1 METFIQ
7 IIEFLG
13 TFAAAISGVRLAAA
27 KEFDWFG
34 GYVVGLATAIGGGT
48 LRDVMIDATPF
59 WMTKSIYIICTGIA
73 LIVVLIFKKYL
84 VRLNNTWFIFDT
96 FGLAF
101 FTVAGIQKSLMYGF
115 PFWVAI
121 IMGCIT
127 GAAGG
132 IVRDMLIN
140 EIPLIFRKEIYAL
153 ASIAGGLLFLL
164 LSIVGVSDAICA
176 IVCFLIVVLVRVLAV
191 KYRISLPHLKAE
203 NLER

>member
-132 IVRDMLIN
+132 IVRDVLIN

-164 LSIVGVSDAICA
+164 LSIVGISDTICA

-191 KYRISLPHLKAE
+191 KYHISLPHLKAE
-203 NLER
+203 DLER

>member
-132 IVRDMLIN
+132 IVRDVLIN

>member
-132 IVRDMLIN
+132 IVRDVLIN

-153 ASIAGGLLFLL
+153 ASIAGGLLFQL
-164 LSIVGVSDAICA
+164 LSIVGVGDAICA

-191 KYRISLPHLKAE
+191 KYHISLPHLKAE

>member
-1 METFIQ
+1 METFIH

-132 IVRDMLIN
+132 IVRDVLIN

-203 NLER
+203 DLER

>member
-1 METFIQ
+1 MP
-7 IIEFLG
+7 L
-13 TFAAAISGVRLAAA
+13 RL
-27 KEFDWFG
+27 
-34 GYVVGLATAIGGGT
+34 
-48 LRDVMIDATPF
+48 
-59 WMTKSIYIICTGIA
+59 TKSIYIICTGIA

-132 IVRDMLIN
+132 IVRDVLIN

-203 NLER
+203 DLER

>member
-132 IVRDMLIN
+132 IVRDVLIN
-140 EIPLIFRKEIYAL
+140 EIPLIFRKESYAL

-203 NLER
+203 DLER

>member
-27 KEFDWFG
+27 KEFDWLG

-132 IVRDMLIN
+132 IVRDVLIN

>member
-34 GYVVGLATAIGGGT
+34 GYVVELATAIGGGT

-132 IVRDMLIN
+132 IVRDVLIN

-203 NLER
+203 DLER

>member
-132 IVRDMLIN
+132 IVRDVLIN

-153 ASIAGGLLFLL
+153 ASIAGGLLFQL
-164 LSIVGVSDAICA
+164 LSIVGVGDAICA

-191 KYRISLPHLKAE
+191 KYHISLPHLKAE
-203 NLER
+203 DLKR

>member
-132 IVRDMLIN
+132 IVRDVLIN

-203 NLER
+203 DLER